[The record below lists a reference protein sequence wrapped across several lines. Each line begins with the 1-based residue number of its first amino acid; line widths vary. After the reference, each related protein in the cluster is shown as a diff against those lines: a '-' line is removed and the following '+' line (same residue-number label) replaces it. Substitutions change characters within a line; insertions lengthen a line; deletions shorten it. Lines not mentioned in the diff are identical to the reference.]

1 MGRIIGIDLGTTT
14 SEIAYVKDGKPCIIR
29 NIEEGDEHVIPSVV
43 SIDGDEIKVGKKAKN
58 QLLLKPEFTV
68 SEVKRIM
75 GTDEIIKIQDKE
87 YKPEEIS
94 AFVLKKLKEVAEYFL
109 GEEVE
114 EAVITVPANF
124 NDIQRKAT
132 KNAGEIAGFKV
143 ERIINEPTA
152 AAMAYGVENINK
164 NGNILVY
171 DFGGGT
177 FDVTILEMFDGVL
190 DVKVSRGNNYLGGK
204 DIDNKIIDY
213 VVSEFEKSTGFK
225 LDSSDSRTLARLKE
239 GVEEAKKALSS
250 SKMAEIVLPYIGA
263 DKDNNP
269 INLEMV
275 LTREEFESNVKEII
289 DSTEDIVNEALE
301 DAKILDDE
309 IDVVL
314 LVGGSS
320 RIPYV
325 RNMLEK
331 RFKGKIAR
339 GVNPDEAVALGA
351 AVQAAIKNDIPVGET
366 GAIIVTDTCN
376 YTLGVALKG
385 GIFDPIIDRDSK
397 LPSNVTKRY
406 CTVTDNQT
414 EVLVS
419 VYEGESR
426 YVGDNTLIDEF
437 ILSGIPRAELGK
449 EKIDITFA
457 YDLNGILNVSAEILS
472 TGEEVSK
479 IMSTKGLSKE
489 EVKELK
495 EVISKN
501 DNKGNLVPWKEANL
515 FRLVEPNF
523 RLAERK
529 IPMLPSADREKLQ
542 EIMSDMKEAIVE
554 NDKMAL
560 MKLDE
565 ELTDFLFDFVN

>member
-1 MGRIIGIDLGTTT
+1 MGKIIGIDLGTTT

-43 SIDGDEIKVGKKAKN
+43 SIEGDEIKVGKKAKN
-58 QLLLKPEFTV
+58 QLLLKPELTV

-75 GTDEIIKIQDKE
+75 GTDEIIRIQDKE
-87 YKPEEIS
+87 YRPEEIS
-94 AFVLKKLKEVAEYFL
+94 ALILKKLKEVAEYFL

-152 AAMAYGVENINK
+152 AAMAYGVDNIDK

-204 DIDNKIIDY
+204 DIDNKLIDY
-213 VVSEFEKSTGFK
+213 VVSEFEKSTGIR
-225 LDSSDSRTLARLKE
+225 LDASDSRTLARLKE
-239 GVEEAKKALSS
+239 GVEEAKKTLSS

-275 LTREEFESNVKEII
+275 LTREEFENNVKEII

-301 DAKILDDE
+301 DANITDSE
-309 IDVVL
+309 IDIVL

-351 AVQAAIKNDIPVGET
+351 SVQAAIKNDIPVGDSGT
-366 GAIIVTDTCN
+366 IIVTDTCN

-406 CTVTDNQT
+406 CTVMDNQT

-426 YVGDNTLIDEF
+426 YVSDNTLIDEF
-437 ILSGIPRAELGK
+437 ILSGIPKAETGK
-449 EKIDITFA
+449 EKIDITFE

-472 TGEEVSK
+472 TGDEISK
-479 IMSTKGLSKE
+479 IMSTKGLSRE
-489 EVKELK
+489 EVEDLK
-495 EVISKN
+495 KVVSNN
-501 DNKGNLVPWKEANL
+501 DNKSDLVPWRADNL

-542 EIMSDMKEAIVE
+542 EIMSEMKEAIID

>member
-43 SIDGDEIKVGKKAKN
+43 SIEGDEVKVGKKAKN
-58 QLLLKPEFTV
+58 QILLKPEFTV

-75 GTDEIIKIQDKE
+75 GTEESIKIQDKE
-87 YKPEEIS
+87 YRPEEIS
-94 AFVLKKLKEVAEYFL
+94 ALILKKLKEVAEYFL

-152 AAMAYGVENINK
+152 AAMAYGVDNLDK

-177 FDVTILEMFDGVL
+177 FDVTILEMFNGVL

-204 DIDNKIIDY
+204 DIDNKLIDY
-213 VVSEFEKSTGFK
+213 VVTEFDKSTGIK
-225 LDSSDSRTLARLKE
+225 LDISDSRVLARLKD
-239 GVEEAKKALSS
+239 GVEEAKKTLST
-250 SKMAEIVLPYIGA
+250 SKMAEIVLPYIGV
-263 DKDNNP
+263 DKENNP
-269 INLEMV
+269 VSLEMV
-275 LTREEFESNVKEII
+275 LTREEFESNVKDII
-289 DSTEDIVNEALE
+289 DSTENIVNEALE
-301 DAKILDDE
+301 DADVTDE
-309 IDVVL
+309 GIDIVL

-351 AVQAAIKNDIPVGET
+351 SVQAAIKNDIPVGDSGT
-366 GAIIVTDTCN
+366 IIVTDTCN

-406 CTVTDNQT
+406 CTVMDNQT

-426 YVGDNTLIDEF
+426 YVSDNTLIDEF
-437 ILSGIPRAELGK
+437 ILSGIPKAETGK
-449 EKIDITFA
+449 EKIDITFT

-472 TGEEVSK
+472 TGDEISK

-489 EVKELK
+489 QIEDLK
-495 EVISKN
+495 EVVSN
-501 DNKGNLVPWKEANL
+501 NEGATELVPWKSANL
-515 FRLVEPNF
+515 FKLVEPNF

-529 IPMLPSADREKLQ
+529 IPLLPSSDREKLQ
-542 EIMSDMKEAIVE
+542 EIMSDMKEAIID

>member
-1 MGRIIGIDLGTTT
+1 MGKIIGIDLGTTT

-29 NIEEGDEHVIPSVV
+29 NVEEGDEHVIPSIV

-58 QLLLKPEFTV
+58 QLLLKPELTV

-75 GTDEIIKIQDKE
+75 GTDEIIRIQDKE
-87 YKPEEIS
+87 YRPEEIS
-94 AFVLKKLKEVAEYFL
+94 ALILKKLKEVAEYFL

-152 AAMAYGVENINK
+152 AAMAYGVDNVDK

-204 DIDNKIIDY
+204 DIDNKLIDY
-213 VVSEFEKSTGFK
+213 VVSEFEKSTGIK
-225 LDSSDSRTLARLKE
+225 LDASDSRTLARLKE
-239 GVEEAKKALSS
+239 GVEEAKKTLSS

-275 LTREEFESNVKEII
+275 LTREEFENNVKEII

-301 DAKILDDE
+301 DANITDAE
-309 IDVVL
+309 IDIVL

-351 AVQAAIKNDIPVGET
+351 SVQAAIKNDIPVGDSGT
-366 GAIIVTDTCN
+366 IIVTDTCN

-406 CTVTDNQT
+406 CTVMDNQT

-426 YVGDNTLIDEF
+426 YVSDNTLIDEF
-437 ILSGIPRAELGK
+437 ILSGIPKAETGK
-449 EKIDITFA
+449 EKIDITFE

-472 TGEEVSK
+472 TGDEISK

-489 EVKELK
+489 EVEDLK
-495 EVISKN
+495 KVVSNN
-501 DNKGNLVPWKEANL
+501 DNKADLVPWRADNL

-542 EIMSDMKEAIVE
+542 EIMSDMKEAIID

>member
-29 NIEEGDEHVIPSVV
+29 NVEEGDEHVIPSVV

-58 QLLLKPEFTV
+58 QLLLKPELTV

-75 GTDEIIKIQDKE
+75 GTEEIIKIQDKE
-87 YKPEEIS
+87 YRPEEIS
-94 AFVLKKLKEVAEYFL
+94 ALILKKLKEVAEYFL
-109 GEEVE
+109 GEEVD

-152 AAMAYGVENINK
+152 AAMSYGVDNINK

-177 FDVTILEMFDGVL
+177 FDVTILEMFNGVL

-204 DIDNKIIDY
+204 DIDNKLIDY
-213 VVSEFEKSTGFK
+213 VVSEFEKSTGIK

-301 DAKILDDE
+301 DAKIVDDE
-309 IDVVL
+309 IDIVL

-351 AVQAAIKNDIPVGET
+351 SVQAAIKNDIPVGELGT
-366 GAIIVTDTCN
+366 IIVTDTCN

-397 LPSNVTKRY
+397 LPANVTKRY
-406 CTVTDNQT
+406 CTVMDNQT

-426 YVGDNTLIDEF
+426 YVSDNTLIDEF
-437 ILSGIPRAELGK
+437 ILSGIPKADTGK
-449 EKIDITFA
+449 EKIDITFE

-472 TGEEVSK
+472 TGDEISK

-489 EVKELK
+489 EVEDLK
-495 EVISKN
+495 EVVSNN
-501 DNKGNLVPWKEANL
+501 DNNVDLVPWKSANL

-542 EIMSDMKEAIVE
+542 EIMSDMKEAIID

>member
-1 MGRIIGIDLGTTT
+1 M
-14 SEIAYVKDGKPCIIR
+14 
-29 NIEEGDEHVIPSVV
+29 V
-43 SIDGDEIKVGKKAKN
+43 SIEGDEIKVGKKAKN
-58 QLLLKPEFTV
+58 QILLKPELTV
-68 SEVKRIM
+68 AEVKRVM
-75 GTDEIIKIQDKE
+75 GTENIIQIQGKE
-87 YKPEEIS
+87 YRPEEIS
-94 AFVLKKLKEVAEYFL
+94 ALILKKLKEVAEYFL

-152 AAMAYGVENINK
+152 AAMAYGVDNLDK

-177 FDVTILEMFDGVL
+177 FDVTILEMFNGVL

-204 DIDNKIIDY
+204 DIDNKLIEH
-213 VVSEFEKSTGFK
+213 VVNEFNKSTGVK
-225 LDSSDSRTLARLKE
+225 LDTSDSRILARLKE
-239 GVEEAKKALSS
+239 GVEEAKKTLST
-250 SKMAEIVLPYIGA
+250 SKMAEIVLPYI

-275 LTREEFESNVKEII
+275 LTREEFEFNVKEII

-301 DAKILDDE
+301 DANITDNE
-309 IDVVL
+309 IDTVL

-351 AVQAAIKNDIPVGET
+351 SVQAAIKNDIPVGESGT
-366 GAIIVTDTCN
+366 IIVTDTCN

-397 LPSNVTKRY
+397 LPANVTKRY
-406 CTVTDNQT
+406 CTVMDNQT

-426 YVGDNTLIDEF
+426 YVSDNTLIDEF
-437 ILSGIPRAELGK
+437 ILSGIPKADTGK
-449 EKIDITFA
+449 EKIDITFT

-472 TGEEVSK
+472 TGDEISK

-489 EVKELK
+489 EIQDLK
-495 EVISKN
+495 EVVSSN
-501 DNKGNLVPWKEANL
+501 ENNNELVPWKSANL
-515 FRLVEPNF
+515 FKLVEPNF

-542 EIMSDMKEAIVE
+542 EIMSDMKDAIVD

>member
-1 MGRIIGIDLGTTT
+1 MGKIIGIDLGTTT

-29 NIEEGDEHVIPSVV
+29 NVEEGDEHVIPSVV
-43 SIDGDEIKVGKKAKN
+43 SIEGDEIKVGKKAKN
-58 QLLLKPEFTV
+58 QLLLKPELTV

-75 GTDEIIKIQDKE
+75 GTDEIIRIQDKE
-87 YKPEEIS
+87 YRPEEIS
-94 AFVLKKLKEVAEYFL
+94 ALILKKLKEVAEYFL

-152 AAMAYGVENINK
+152 AAMAYGVDNIDK

-204 DIDNKIIDY
+204 DIDNKLIDY
-213 VVSEFEKSTGFK
+213 VVNEFEKLTGIR
-225 LDSSDSRTLARLKE
+225 LDASDSRTLARLKE
-239 GVEEAKKALSS
+239 GVEEAKKTLSS

-275 LTREEFESNVKEII
+275 LTREEFENNVKEII

-301 DAKILDDE
+301 DANITDAE
-309 IDVVL
+309 IDIVL

-351 AVQAAIKNDIPVGET
+351 SVQAAIKNDIPVGDSGT
-366 GAIIVTDTCN
+366 IIVTDTCN

-406 CTVTDNQT
+406 CTVMDDQT

-426 YVGDNTLIDEF
+426 YVSDNTLIDEF
-437 ILSGIPRAELGK
+437 ILSGIPKAETGK
-449 EKIDITFA
+449 EKIDITFE

-472 TGEEVSK
+472 TGDEISK

-489 EVKELK
+489 EVEDLK
-495 EVISKN
+495 KVVSNN
-501 DNKGNLVPWKEANL
+501 DNKADLVPWRADNL

-542 EIMSDMKEAIVE
+542 EIMSEMKEAIID

>member
-1 MGRIIGIDLGTTT
+1 MGKIIGIDLGTTT

-43 SIDGDEIKVGKKAKN
+43 SIEGDEIKVGKKAKN
-58 QLLLKPEFTV
+58 QLLLKPELTV

-75 GTDEIIKIQDKE
+75 GTDEIIRIQDKE
-87 YKPEEIS
+87 YRPEEIS
-94 AFVLKKLKEVAEYFL
+94 ALILKKLKEVAEYFL

-152 AAMAYGVENINK
+152 AAMAYGVDNIDK

-204 DIDNKIIDY
+204 DIDNKLIDY
-213 VVSEFEKSTGFK
+213 VVSEFEKSTGIR
-225 LDSSDSRTLARLKE
+225 LDASDSRTLARLKE

-275 LTREEFESNVKEII
+275 LTREEFENNVKDII

-301 DAKILDDE
+301 DANITDSE
-309 IDVVL
+309 IDIVL

-351 AVQAAIKNDIPVGET
+351 SVQAAIKNDIPVGDSGT
-366 GAIIVTDTCN
+366 IIVTDTCN

-406 CTVTDNQT
+406 CTVMDNQT

-426 YVGDNTLIDEF
+426 YVSDNTLIDEF
-437 ILSGIPRAELGK
+437 ILSGIPKAETGK
-449 EKIDITFA
+449 EKIDITFE

-472 TGEEVSK
+472 TGDEISK
-479 IMSTKGLSKE
+479 IMSTKGLSRE
-489 EVKELK
+489 EVEDLK
-495 EVISKN
+495 KVVSNN
-501 DNKGNLVPWKEANL
+501 DNKSDLVPWRADNL

-542 EIMSDMKEAIVE
+542 EIMSEMKEAIID

>member
-1 MGRIIGIDLGTTT
+1 MGKIIGIDLGTTT

-43 SIDGDEIKVGKKAKN
+43 SIDGEEIKVGKKAKN

-75 GTDEIIKIQDKE
+75 GTDEIINIQGKE

-94 AFVLKKLKEVAEYFL
+94 AFILKKLKEVAEYFL
-109 GEEVE
+109 GEEVL

-152 AAMAYGVENINK
+152 AAMAYGVDNIDK

-177 FDVTILEMFDGVL
+177 FDVTILEMFNGVL

-213 VVSEFEKSTGFK
+213 VVSEFEKSSGIK

-239 GVEEAKKALSS
+239 GVEEAKKSLSS
-250 SKMAEIVLPYIGA
+250 SKMAEIVLPYIGI
-263 DKDNNP
+263 DRDGNP

-275 LTREEFESNVKEII
+275 LTRDEFEENVKDII
-289 DSTEDIVNEALE
+289 ESTELIVNEALE
-301 DAKILDDE
+301 DAKLIDDE
-309 IDVVL
+309 IDIVL

-351 AVQAAIKNDIPVGET
+351 SVQAAIKNDIPVGKK
-366 GAIIVTDTCN
+366 GSIIVTDTCN

-385 GIFDPIIDRDSK
+385 GIFDPIIERDSK
-397 LPSNVTKRY
+397 LPANTTKRY
-406 CTVTDNQT
+406 CTVVDNQT

-426 YVGDNTLIDEF
+426 YINDNTLIDEF
-437 ILSGIPRAELGK
+437 ILSGIPKAETAK
-449 EKIDITFA
+449 EKIDITFT

-472 TGEEVSK
+472 TGEEISK

-489 EVKELK
+489 EVQDLK
-495 EVISKN
+495 EVVTKNENKN
-501 DNKGNLVPWKEANL
+501 DLVPWKSANL

-529 IPMLPSADREKLQ
+529 IPMLPSSDREKLQ
-542 EIMSDMKEAIVE
+542 EIMTDMKEAIID

>member
-1 MGRIIGIDLGTTT
+1 MGKIIGIDLGTTT

-29 NIEEGDEHVIPSVV
+29 NVEEGDEHVIPSVV

-58 QLLLKPEFTV
+58 QLLLKPELTV

-75 GTDEIIKIQDKE
+75 GTDEIIRIQDKE
-87 YKPEEIS
+87 YRPEEIS
-94 AFVLKKLKEVAEYFL
+94 ALILKKLKEVAEYFL

-152 AAMAYGVENINK
+152 AAMAYGVDNIDK

-204 DIDNKIIDY
+204 DIDNKLIDY
-213 VVSEFEKSTGFK
+213 LVSEFEKSTGIK
-225 LDSSDSRTLARLKE
+225 LDASDSRTLARLKE
-239 GVEEAKKALSS
+239 GVEEAKKTLSS

-275 LTREEFESNVKEII
+275 LTREEFENNVKEII

-301 DAKILDDE
+301 DAKIVDDE
-309 IDVVL
+309 IDIVL

-351 AVQAAIKNDIPVGET
+351 SVQAAIKNDIPVGDSGT
-366 GAIIVTDTCN
+366 IIVTDTCN

-406 CTVTDNQT
+406 CTVMDDQT

-426 YVGDNTLIDEF
+426 YVSDNTLIDEF
-437 ILSGIPRAELGK
+437 ILSGIPKADTGK
-449 EKIDITFA
+449 EKIDITFE

-472 TGEEVSK
+472 TGDEISK
-479 IMSTKGLSKE
+479 IMSTRGLSKE
-489 EVKELK
+489 EVEDLR
-495 EVISKN
+495 EVVSKN
-501 DNKGNLVPWKEANL
+501 DNKADLVPWKSDNL

-542 EIMSDMKEAIVE
+542 DIMNDMKEAIVD

>member
-29 NIEEGDEHVIPSVV
+29 NIEEGDEHAIPSVV
-43 SIDGDEIKVGKKAKN
+43 SIEGDEVKVGKKAKN
-58 QLLLKPEFTV
+58 QILLKPELTV
-68 SEVKRIM
+68 AEVKRIM
-75 GTDEIIKIQDKE
+75 GTDSTIKIQDRE
-87 YKPEEIS
+87 YRPEEIS
-94 AFVLKKLKEVAEYFL
+94 ALILKRIKEVAEYFL
-109 GEEVE
+109 GEEVD

-132 KNAGEIAGFKV
+132 KSAGEMAGFKV

-152 AAMAYGVENINK
+152 AAMAYGVDNLDK

-190 DVKVSRGNNYLGGK
+190 DVRVSRGNNFLGGK
-204 DIDNKIIDY
+204 DIDNKLIDY
-213 VVSEFEKSTGFK
+213 VVSEFNKSTGVR
-225 LDSSDSRTLARLKE
+225 LDTSDSRVLARLKE
-239 GVEEAKKALSS
+239 GVEEAKKTLST
-250 SKMAEIVLPYIGA
+250 SKMAEIVLPYISA

-275 LTREEFESNVKEII
+275 LTREEFELNVREII
-289 DSTEDIVNEALE
+289 DSTEYIVNEALE
-301 DAKILDDE
+301 DANLTCDE
-309 IDVVL
+309 IDTVL

-325 RNMLEK
+325 RNMLEE
-331 RFKGKIAR
+331 RFKGKIAK
-339 GVNPDEAVALGA
+339 GINPDEAVALGA
-351 AVQAAIKNDIPVGET
+351 SVQAAIKNDIPVGDSGT
-366 GAIIVTDTCN
+366 IIVTDTCN

-385 GIFDPIIDRDSK
+385 GIFDPIINRDSK
-397 LPSNVTKRY
+397 LPANVTKRY
-406 CTVTDNQT
+406 CTVMDNQT

-426 YVGDNTLIDEF
+426 YVSDNTLIGEF
-437 ILSGIPRAELGK
+437 ILSEIPKADIGK
-449 EKIDITFA
+449 EKIDITFT

-472 TGEEVSK
+472 TGDEISK
-479 IMSTKGLSKE
+479 VMSTKGASRE
-489 EVKELK
+489 E
-495 EVISKN
+495 IN
-501 DNKGNLVPWKEANL
+501 DFKKIASNNETNNDLVLWKSDNL
-515 FRLVEPNF
+515 FKLVEPNF
-523 RLAERK
+523 KLAEKK
-529 IPMLPSADREKLQ
+529 IPMLPSADRDKLK
-542 EIMSDMKEAIVE
+542 EIMSDMKDAIVD

>member
-1 MGRIIGIDLGTTT
+1 MGKIIGIDLGTTT

-29 NIEEGDEHVIPSVV
+29 NVEEGDEHVIPSVV
-43 SIDGDEIKVGKKAKN
+43 SIEGDEIKVGKKAKN
-58 QLLLKPEFTV
+58 QLLLKPELTV

-75 GTDEIIKIQDKE
+75 GTDEIIRIQDKE
-87 YKPEEIS
+87 YRPEEIS
-94 AFVLKKLKEVAEYFL
+94 ALILKKLKEVAEYFL

-152 AAMAYGVENINK
+152 AAMAYGVDNIDK

-177 FDVTILEMFDGVL
+177 FDVTILEMFDGIL

-204 DIDNKIIDY
+204 DIDNKLIDY
-213 VVSEFEKSTGFK
+213 VVNEFEKSTGIR
-225 LDSSDSRTLARLKE
+225 LDASDSRTLARLKE
-239 GVEEAKKALSS
+239 GVEEAKKTLSS

-275 LTREEFESNVKEII
+275 LTREEFENNIKGII

-301 DAKILDDE
+301 DANITDAE
-309 IDVVL
+309 IDIVL

-351 AVQAAIKNDIPVGET
+351 SVQAAIKNDIPVGDSGT
-366 GAIIVTDTCN
+366 IIVTDTCN

-406 CTVTDNQT
+406 CTVMDDQT

-426 YVGDNTLIDEF
+426 YVSDNTLIDEF
-437 ILSGIPRAELGK
+437 ILSGIPKAETGK
-449 EKIDITFA
+449 EKIDITFE

-472 TGEEVSK
+472 TGDEISK

-489 EVKELK
+489 EVEDLK
-495 EVISKN
+495 KVVSNN
-501 DNKGNLVPWKEANL
+501 DNKADLVPWRADNL

-542 EIMSDMKEAIVE
+542 EIMSEMKEAIID

>member
-29 NIEEGDEHVIPSVV
+29 NIEEGDEHAIPSVV
-43 SIDGDEIKVGKKAKN
+43 SIEGDEIKVGKKAKN
-58 QLLLKPEFTV
+58 QILLKPELTV
-68 SEVKRIM
+68 AEVKRVM
-75 GTDEIIKIQDKE
+75 GTENIIQIQGKE
-87 YKPEEIS
+87 YRPEEIS
-94 AFVLKKLKEVAEYFL
+94 ALILKKLKEVAEYFL

-152 AAMAYGVENINK
+152 AAMAYGVDNLDK

-177 FDVTILEMFDGVL
+177 FDVTILEMFNGVL

-204 DIDNKIIDY
+204 DIDNKLIEH
-213 VVSEFEKSTGFK
+213 VVNEFNKSTGVK
-225 LDSSDSRTLARLKE
+225 LDTSDSRILARLKE
-239 GVEEAKKALSS
+239 GVEEAKKTLST
-250 SKMAEIVLPYIGA
+250 SKMAEIVLPYISA

-275 LTREEFESNVKEII
+275 LTREEFEFNVKEII

-301 DAKILDDE
+301 DANITDNE
-309 IDVVL
+309 IDTVL

-351 AVQAAIKNDIPVGET
+351 SVQAAIKNDIPVGESGT
-366 GAIIVTDTCN
+366 IIVTDTCN

-397 LPSNVTKRY
+397 LPANVTKRY
-406 CTVTDNQT
+406 CTVMDQT

-426 YVGDNTLIDEF
+426 YVSDNTLIDEF
-437 ILSGIPRAELGK
+437 ILSGIPKADTGK
-449 EKIDITFA
+449 EKIDITFT

-472 TGEEVSK
+472 TGDEISK

-489 EVKELK
+489 EIEDLK
-495 EVISKN
+495 EVVSSN
-501 DNKGNLVPWKEANL
+501 ENNKELVPWKSANL
-515 FRLVEPNF
+515 FKLVEPNF

-542 EIMSDMKEAIVE
+542 EIMSDMKDAIVD

>member
-1 MGRIIGIDLGTTT
+1 MGKIIGIDLGTTT

-29 NIEEGDEHVIPSVV
+29 NVEEGDEHVIPSVV
-43 SIDGDEIKVGKKAKN
+43 SIEGDEVKVGKKAKN
-58 QLLLKPEFTV
+58 QLLLKPELTV

-75 GTDEIIKIQDKE
+75 GTDEIIRIHDKE
-87 YKPEEIS
+87 YRPEEIS
-94 AFVLKKLKEVAEYFL
+94 ALILKKLKEVAEYFL
-109 GEEVE
+109 GEEVD

-152 AAMAYGVENINK
+152 AAMAYGVDNIDK

-204 DIDNKIIDY
+204 DIDNKLIDY
-213 VVSEFEKSTGFK
+213 VVSEFEKSTGIR
-225 LDSSDSRTLARLKE
+225 LDASDSRTLARLKE
-239 GVEEAKKALSS
+239 GVEEAKKTLSS

-275 LTREEFESNVKEII
+275 LTREEFENNVKEII

-301 DAKILDDE
+301 DANITDAE
-309 IDVVL
+309 IDIVL

-351 AVQAAIKNDIPVGET
+351 SVQAAIKNDIPVGDSGT
-366 GAIIVTDTCN
+366 IIVTDTCN

-406 CTVTDNQT
+406 CTVMDNQT

-426 YVGDNTLIDEF
+426 YVSDNTLIDEF
-437 ILSGIPRAELGK
+437 ILSGIPKAETGK
-449 EKIDITFA
+449 EKIDITFE

-472 TGEEVSK
+472 TGDEISK

-489 EVKELK
+489 EVEDLK
-495 EVISKN
+495 KVVSNN
-501 DNKGNLVPWKEANL
+501 DNKADLVPWKADNL

-542 EIMSDMKEAIVE
+542 EIMSEMKEAIID

>member
-1 MGRIIGIDLGTTT
+1 MGKIIGIDLGTTT

-43 SIDGDEIKVGKKAKN
+43 SIDGEDIKVGKKAKN

-75 GTDEIIKIQDKE
+75 GTDEIINIQGKE

-94 AFVLKKLKEVAEYFL
+94 AFILKKLKEVAEYFL
-109 GEEVE
+109 GEEVL

-152 AAMAYGVENINK
+152 AAMAYGVDNIDK

-177 FDVTILEMFDGVL
+177 FDVTILEMFNGVL

-213 VVSEFEKSTGFK
+213 VVSEFEKSSGIK

-239 GVEEAKKALSS
+239 GVEEAKKSLSS
-250 SKMAEIVLPYIGA
+250 SKMAEIVLPYIGI
-263 DKDNNP
+263 DREGNP

-275 LTREEFESNVKEII
+275 LTRDEFEENVKDII
-289 DSTEDIVNEALE
+289 ESTELIVNEALE
-301 DAKILDDE
+301 DAKLIDDE
-309 IDVVL
+309 IDIVL

-351 AVQAAIKNDIPVGET
+351 SVQAAIKNDIPVGKK
-366 GAIIVTDTCN
+366 GSIIVTDTCN

-385 GIFDPIIDRDSK
+385 GIFDPIIERDSK
-397 LPSNVTKRY
+397 LPANTTKRY
-406 CTVTDNQT
+406 CTVVDNQT

-426 YVGDNTLIDEF
+426 YINDNTLIDEF
-437 ILSGIPRAELGK
+437 ILSGIPKAETAK
-449 EKIDITFA
+449 EKIDITFT

-472 TGEEVSK
+472 TGEEISK

-489 EVKELK
+489 EIQDLK
-495 EVISKN
+495 EVVTKNENKN
-501 DNKGNLVPWKEANL
+501 DLVPWKSANL

-529 IPMLPSADREKLQ
+529 IPMLPSSDREKLQ
-542 EIMSDMKEAIVE
+542 EIMTDMKEAIID

>member
-1 MGRIIGIDLGTTT
+1 MGKIIGIDLGTTT

-29 NIEEGDEHVIPSVV
+29 NVEEGDEHVIPSVV
-43 SIDGDEIKVGKKAKN
+43 SIEGDEIKVGKKAKN
-58 QLLLKPEFTV
+58 QLLLKPELTV

-75 GTDEIIKIQDKE
+75 GTDEIIRIQDKE
-87 YKPEEIS
+87 YRPEEIS
-94 AFVLKKLKEVAEYFL
+94 ALILKKLKEVAEYFL

-152 AAMAYGVENINK
+152 AAMAYGVDNIDK

-204 DIDNKIIDY
+204 DIDNKLIDY
-213 VVSEFEKSTGFK
+213 VVSEFEKSTGIR
-225 LDSSDSRTLARLKE
+225 LDASDSRTLARLKE
-239 GVEEAKKALSS
+239 GVEEAKKTLSS

-275 LTREEFESNVKEII
+275 LTREEFENNVKEII

-301 DAKILDDE
+301 DANITDSE
-309 IDVVL
+309 IDIVL

-351 AVQAAIKNDIPVGET
+351 AVQAAIKNDIPVGDSGT
-366 GAIIVTDTCN
+366 IIVTDTCN

-406 CTVTDNQT
+406 CTVMDNQT

-426 YVGDNTLIDEF
+426 YVSDNTLIDEF
-437 ILSGIPRAELGK
+437 ILSGIPKAETGK
-449 EKIDITFA
+449 EKIDITFE

-472 TGEEVSK
+472 TGDEISK

-489 EVKELK
+489 EVEDLK
-495 EVISKN
+495 KVVSNN
-501 DNKGNLVPWKEANL
+501 DNKSDLVPWRADNL

-542 EIMSDMKEAIVE
+542 EIMSEMKEAIID

>member
-14 SEIAYVKDGKPCIIR
+14 SEIAYVRDGKTCIIR
-29 NIEEGDEHVIPSVV
+29 NVEEGDEHVIPSVV

-75 GTDEIIKIQDKE
+75 GTDEIIKIQGKE

-94 AFVLKKLKEVAEYFL
+94 AFILKKLKEVAEYFL

-152 AAMAYGVENINK
+152 AAMAYGVDHIDK
-164 NGNILVY
+164 NGNVLVY

-213 VVSEFEKSTGFK
+213 VVSEFEKSCGIK
-225 LDSSDSRTLARLKE
+225 LDSSNSRTLARLKE
-239 GVEEAKKALSS
+239 GVEEAKKSLSS
-250 SKMAEIVLPYIGA
+250 SKMAEIVLPYIGV
-263 DKDNNP
+263 DKDGNP

-275 LTREEFESNVKEII
+275 LTRDEFEENVKDII
-289 DSTEDIVNEALE
+289 DLTEDIVNEALE
-301 DAKILDDE
+301 DAKLIDDE
-309 IDVVL
+309 IDIVL

-325 RNMLEK
+325 RNMLEN

-351 AVQAAIKNDIPVGET
+351 AVQAAIKNDIPVGDT
-366 GAIIVTDTCN
+366 GSIIVTDTCN

-385 GIFDPIIDRDSK
+385 GIFDPIIERDSK
-397 LPSNVTKRY
+397 LPSNTTKRY
-406 CTVTDNQT
+406 CTVTDNQS

-426 YVGDNTLIDEF
+426 YISDNTLIDEF
-437 ILSGIPRAELGK
+437 ILSGIPRAETGK

-472 TGEEVSK
+472 TMEEVSK

-489 EVKELK
+489 EIKDLK
-495 EVISKN
+495 EVVTKN
-501 DNKGNLVPWKEANL
+501 ENKNELVSWKSANL

-529 IPMLPSADREKLQ
+529 IPMLPSSDREKLQ
-542 EIMSDMKEAIVE
+542 EIMTDMKDAIVD

-560 MKLDE
+560 MKLDD

>member
-1 MGRIIGIDLGTTT
+1 MGKIIGIDLGTTT

-43 SIDGDEIKVGKKAKN
+43 SIDGEEIKVGKKAKN

-75 GTDEIIKIQDKE
+75 GTDEIINIQGKE

-94 AFVLKKLKEVAEYFL
+94 AFILKKLKEVAEYFL
-109 GEEVE
+109 GEEVL

-152 AAMAYGVENINK
+152 AAMAYGVDNIDK

-177 FDVTILEMFDGVL
+177 FDVTILEMFNGVL

-213 VVSEFEKSTGFK
+213 VVSEFEKSSGIK

-239 GVEEAKKALSS
+239 GVEEAKKSLSS
-250 SKMAEIVLPYIGA
+250 SKMAEIVLPYIGI
-263 DKDNNP
+263 DREGNP

-275 LTREEFESNVKEII
+275 LTRDEFEENVKDII
-289 DSTEDIVNEALE
+289 ESTELIVNEALE
-301 DAKILDDE
+301 DAKLIDDE
-309 IDVVL
+309 IDIVL

-351 AVQAAIKNDIPVGET
+351 SVQAAIKNDIPVGKK
-366 GAIIVTDTCN
+366 GSIIVTDTCN

-385 GIFDPIIDRDSK
+385 GIFDPIIERDSK
-397 LPSNVTKRY
+397 LPANTTKRY
-406 CTVTDNQT
+406 CTVVDNQT

-426 YVGDNTLIDEF
+426 YINDNTLIDEF
-437 ILSGIPRAELGK
+437 ILSGIPKAETAK
-449 EKIDITFA
+449 EKIDITFT

-472 TGEEVSK
+472 TGEEISK

-489 EVKELK
+489 EVQDLK
-495 EVISKN
+495 EVVTKNENKN
-501 DNKGNLVPWKEANL
+501 DLVPWKSANL

-529 IPMLPSADREKLQ
+529 IPMLPSSDREKLQ
-542 EIMSDMKEAIVE
+542 EIMTDMKEAIID

>member
-1 MGRIIGIDLGTTT
+1 MGKIIGIDLGTTT

-29 NIEEGDEHVIPSVV
+29 NVEEGDEHVIPSVV

-58 QLLLKPEFTV
+58 QLLLKPELTV

-75 GTDEIIKIQDKE
+75 GTDEIIRIQDKE
-87 YKPEEIS
+87 YRPEEIS
-94 AFVLKKLKEVAEYFL
+94 ALILKKLKEVAEYFL

-152 AAMAYGVENINK
+152 AAMAYGVDNIDK

-204 DIDNKIIDY
+204 DIDNKLIDY
-213 VVSEFEKSTGFK
+213 LVSEFEKSTGIK
-225 LDSSDSRTLARLKE
+225 LDASDSRTLARLKE
-239 GVEEAKKALSS
+239 GVEEAKKTLSS

-275 LTREEFESNVKEII
+275 LTREEFENNVKEII

-301 DAKILDDE
+301 DAKIVDDE
-309 IDVVL
+309 IDIVL

-351 AVQAAIKNDIPVGET
+351 SVQAAIKNDIPVGDSGT
-366 GAIIVTDTCN
+366 IIVTDTCN

-406 CTVTDNQT
+406 CTVMDDQT

-426 YVGDNTLIDEF
+426 YVSDNTLIDEF
-437 ILSGIPRAELGK
+437 ILSGIPKADTGK
-449 EKIDITFA
+449 EKIDITFE

-472 TGEEVSK
+472 TGDEISK
-479 IMSTKGLSKE
+479 IMSTRGLSKE
-489 EVKELK
+489 EVEDLR
-495 EVISKN
+495 EVVSKN
-501 DNKGNLVPWKEANL
+501 DNKADLVPWKSANL

-542 EIMSDMKEAIVE
+542 DIMNDMKEAIVD

>member
-1 MGRIIGIDLGTTT
+1 MGKIIGIDLGTTT

-29 NIEEGDEHVIPSVV
+29 NVEEGDEHVIPSVV
-43 SIDGDEIKVGKKAKN
+43 SIEGDEIKVGKKAKN
-58 QLLLKPEFTV
+58 QLLLKPELTV

-75 GTDEIIKIQDKE
+75 GTDEIIRIQDKE
-87 YKPEEIS
+87 YRPEEIS
-94 AFVLKKLKEVAEYFL
+94 ALILKKLKEVAEYFL

-152 AAMAYGVENINK
+152 AAMAYGVDNIDK

-204 DIDNKIIDY
+204 DIDNKLIDY
-213 VVSEFEKSTGFK
+213 VVSEFEKSTGIR

-239 GVEEAKKALSS
+239 GVEEAKKTLSS

-275 LTREEFESNVKEII
+275 LTREEFENNVKEII

-301 DAKILDDE
+301 DANITDAE
-309 IDVVL
+309 IDIVL

-351 AVQAAIKNDIPVGET
+351 SVQAAIKNDIPVGDSGT
-366 GAIIVTDTCN
+366 IIVTDTCN

-406 CTVTDNQT
+406 CTVMDDQT

-426 YVGDNTLIDEF
+426 YVSDNTLIDEF
-437 ILSGIPRAELGK
+437 ILSGIPKAETGK
-449 EKIDITFA
+449 EKIDITFE

-472 TGEEVSK
+472 TGDEISK

-489 EVKELK
+489 EVEDLK
-495 EVISKN
+495 KVVSNN
-501 DNKGNLVPWKEANL
+501 DNKADLVPWRADNL

-542 EIMSDMKEAIVE
+542 EIMSEMKEAIID

>member
-1 MGRIIGIDLGTTT
+1 MGKIIGIDLGTTT

-29 NIEEGDEHVIPSVV
+29 NVEEGDEHVIPSVV
-43 SIDGDEIKVGKKAKN
+43 SIEGDEIKVGKKAKN
-58 QLLLKPEFTV
+58 QLLLKPELTV

-75 GTDEIIKIQDKE
+75 GTDEIIRIQDKE
-87 YKPEEIS
+87 YRPEEIS
-94 AFVLKKLKEVAEYFL
+94 ALILKKLKEVAEYFL

-152 AAMAYGVENINK
+152 AAMAYGVDNIDK

-204 DIDNKIIDY
+204 DIDNKLIDY
-213 VVSEFEKSTGFK
+213 VVSEFEKSTGIR

-239 GVEEAKKALSS
+239 GVEEAKKTLSS
-250 SKMAEIVLPYIGA
+250 SKMVEIVLPYIGA

-275 LTREEFESNVKEII
+275 LTREEFENNVKEII

-301 DAKILDDE
+301 DANITDAE
-309 IDVVL
+309 IDIVL

-351 AVQAAIKNDIPVGET
+351 SVQAAIKNDIPVGDSGT
-366 GAIIVTDTCN
+366 IIVTDTCN

-406 CTVTDNQT
+406 CTVMDDQT

-426 YVGDNTLIDEF
+426 YVSDNTLIDEF
-437 ILSGIPRAELGK
+437 ILSGIPKAETGK
-449 EKIDITFA
+449 EKIDITFE

-472 TGEEVSK
+472 TGDEISK

-489 EVKELK
+489 EVEDLK
-495 EVISKN
+495 KVVSNN
-501 DNKGNLVPWKEANL
+501 DNKADLVPWRADNL

-542 EIMSDMKEAIVE
+542 EIMSEMKEAIID

>member
-29 NIEEGDEHVIPSVV
+29 NVEEGDEHVIPSVV

-58 QLLLKPEFTV
+58 QLLLKPELTV

-75 GTDEIIKIQDKE
+75 GTEEIIKIQNKE
-87 YKPEEIS
+87 YRPEEIS
-94 AFVLKKLKEVAEYFL
+94 ALILKKLKEVAEYFL
-109 GEEVE
+109 GEEVD

-152 AAMAYGVENINK
+152 AAMAYGVDNINK

-177 FDVTILEMFDGVL
+177 FDVTILEMFNGVL

-204 DIDNKIIDY
+204 DIDNKLIDY
-213 VVSEFEKSTGFK
+213 VVSEFEKSTGIK

-301 DAKILDDE
+301 DAKIVDDE
-309 IDVVL
+309 IDIVL

-351 AVQAAIKNDIPVGET
+351 SVQAAIKNDIPVGELGT
-366 GAIIVTDTCN
+366 IIVTDTCN

-397 LPSNVTKRY
+397 LPANVTKRY
-406 CTVTDNQT
+406 CTVMDNQT

-426 YVGDNTLIDEF
+426 YVSDNTLIDEF
-437 ILSGIPRAELGK
+437 ILSGIPKADTGK
-449 EKIDITFA
+449 EKIDITFE

-472 TGEEVSK
+472 TGDEISK

-489 EVKELK
+489 EVEDLK
-495 EVISKN
+495 EVVSNN
-501 DNKGNLVPWKEANL
+501 DNNVDLVPWKSANL

-542 EIMSDMKEAIVE
+542 EIMSDMKEAIID

>member
-1 MGRIIGIDLGTTT
+1 MGKIIGIDLGTTT

-29 NIEEGDEHVIPSVV
+29 NVEEGDEHVIPSVV
-43 SIDGDEIKVGKKAKN
+43 SIEGDEIKVGKKAKN
-58 QLLLKPEFTV
+58 QLLLKPELTV

-75 GTDEIIKIQDKE
+75 GTDEIIRIQDKE
-87 YKPEEIS
+87 YRPEEIS
-94 AFVLKKLKEVAEYFL
+94 ALILKKLKEVAEYFL
-109 GEEVE
+109 GEEAE

-152 AAMAYGVENINK
+152 AAMAYGVDNIDK

-204 DIDNKIIDY
+204 DIDNKLIDY
-213 VVSEFEKSTGFK
+213 VVSEFEKSTGIR
-225 LDSSDSRTLARLKE
+225 LDASDSRTLARLKE
-239 GVEEAKKALSS
+239 GVEEAKKTLSS

-275 LTREEFESNVKEII
+275 LTREEFENNVKDII

-301 DAKILDDE
+301 DANITDSE
-309 IDVVL
+309 IDIVL

-351 AVQAAIKNDIPVGET
+351 SVQAAIKNDIPVGDSGT
-366 GAIIVTDTCN
+366 IIVTDTCN

-406 CTVTDNQT
+406 CTVMDNQT

-426 YVGDNTLIDEF
+426 YVSDNTLIDEF
-437 ILSGIPRAELGK
+437 ILSGIPKAETGK
-449 EKIDITFA
+449 EKIDITFE

-472 TGEEVSK
+472 TGDEISK
-479 IMSTKGLSKE
+479 IMSTKGLSRE
-489 EVKELK
+489 EVEDLK
-495 EVISKN
+495 KVVSNN
-501 DNKGNLVPWKEANL
+501 DNKSDLVPWRADNL

-529 IPMLPSADREKLQ
+529 IPMLPCADREKLQ
-542 EIMSDMKEAIVE
+542 EIMSEMKEAIID

>member
-1 MGRIIGIDLGTTT
+1 MGKIIGIDLGTTT

-29 NIEEGDEHVIPSVV
+29 NVEEGDEHVIPSVV
-43 SIDGDEIKVGKKAKN
+43 SIEGDEIKVGKKAKN
-58 QLLLKPEFTV
+58 QLLLKPELTV

-75 GTDEIIKIQDKE
+75 GTDEIIRIQDKE
-87 YKPEEIS
+87 YRPEEIS
-94 AFVLKKLKEVAEYFL
+94 ALILKKLKEVAEYFL

-152 AAMAYGVENINK
+152 AAMAYGVDNIDK

-204 DIDNKIIDY
+204 DIDNKLIDY
-213 VVSEFEKSTGFK
+213 VVSEFEKSTGIR
-225 LDSSDSRTLARLKE
+225 LDASDSRTLARLKE
-239 GVEEAKKALSS
+239 GVEEAKKTLSS

-275 LTREEFESNVKEII
+275 LTREEFENNVKEII

-301 DAKILDDE
+301 DANITDAE
-309 IDVVL
+309 IDIVL

-351 AVQAAIKNDIPVGET
+351 SVQAAIKNDIPVGDSGT
-366 GAIIVTDTCN
+366 IIVTDTCN

-406 CTVTDNQT
+406 CTVMDNQT

-426 YVGDNTLIDEF
+426 YVSDNTLIDEF
-437 ILSGIPRAELGK
+437 ILSGIPKAETGK
-449 EKIDITFA
+449 EKIDITFE

-472 TGEEVSK
+472 TGDEISK

-489 EVKELK
+489 EVEDLK
-495 EVISKN
+495 KVVSNN
-501 DNKGNLVPWKEANL
+501 DNKADLVPWKADNL

-542 EIMSDMKEAIVE
+542 EIMSEMKEAIID

>member
-1 MGRIIGIDLGTTT
+1 MGKIIGIDLGTTT

-43 SIDGDEIKVGKKAKN
+43 SIEGDEIKVGKKAKN
-58 QLLLKPEFTV
+58 QLLLKPELTV

-75 GTDEIIKIQDKE
+75 GTDEIIRIQDKE
-87 YKPEEIS
+87 YRPEEIS
-94 AFVLKKLKEVAEYFL
+94 ALILKKLKEVAEYFL

-152 AAMAYGVENINK
+152 AAMAYGVDNIDK

-204 DIDNKIIDY
+204 DIDNKLIDY
-213 VVSEFEKSTGFK
+213 VVSEFEKSTGIR
-225 LDSSDSRTLARLKE
+225 LDASDSRTLARLKE
-239 GVEEAKKALSS
+239 GVEEAKKTLSS

-275 LTREEFESNVKEII
+275 LTREEFENNVKDII

-301 DAKILDDE
+301 DANITDSE
-309 IDVVL
+309 IDIVL

-331 RFKGKIAR
+331 RFRGKIAR

-351 AVQAAIKNDIPVGET
+351 SVQAAIKNDIPVGDSGT
-366 GAIIVTDTCN
+366 IIVTDTCN

-406 CTVTDNQT
+406 CTVMDNQT

-426 YVGDNTLIDEF
+426 YVSDNTLIDEF
-437 ILSGIPRAELGK
+437 ILSGIPKAETGK
-449 EKIDITFA
+449 EKIDITFE

-472 TGEEVSK
+472 TGDEISK
-479 IMSTKGLSKE
+479 IMSTKGLSRE
-489 EVKELK
+489 EVEDLK
-495 EVISKN
+495 KVVSNN
-501 DNKGNLVPWKEANL
+501 DNKSDLVPWRADNL

-542 EIMSDMKEAIVE
+542 EIMSEMKEAIID